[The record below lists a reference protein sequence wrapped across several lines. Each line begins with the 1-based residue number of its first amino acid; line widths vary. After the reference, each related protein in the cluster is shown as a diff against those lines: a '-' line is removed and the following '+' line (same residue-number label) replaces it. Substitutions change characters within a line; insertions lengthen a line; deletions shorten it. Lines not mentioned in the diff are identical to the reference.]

1 MDSLE
6 FLDDLTVAWLL
17 LTHSSNSDIRV
28 GDGPRSPGTHRL
40 GAPGERED
48 AIQTGTAWLDS
59 DGRAAGALARLAVA
73 RL

>member
-40 GAPGERED
+40 GAPGGAR
-48 AIQTGTAWLDS
+48 GCDS
-59 DGRAAGALARLAVA
+59 DWDCPA
-73 RL
+73 